1 MLLCR
6 VTHSGL
12 KKLGM
17 GFQLAIL
24 HGKHAPKGVPR
35 NFEYITDAINIGKD
49 FFPFL
54 PLLS

>member
-49 FFPFL
+49 FSPSSLF
-54 PLLS
+54 